1 LRLEGSLSRYTLRA
15 AAESAFSEGA
25 HPSATVGRLAP
36 EGRNS
41 GRFSMQKVFL
51 KKGREGPVL
60 RGHPWIFSGAIERVE
75 EEPGAPAVTDVLD
88 GHGKW
93 LARGLYNSKSQI
105 RVRLLTWEQEDIDE
119 GFFTRR
125 LSRAAALRQQHLPSF
140 TNAYRIV
147 NGEGD
152 FLPGLVVDRY
162 DDFFVCQFL
171 TSGMDHLKGM
181 VVGSLAKLFALKGI
195 YERSEGG
202 VREEEGLP
210 PALGVLAGEEPPDLI
225 RIEENQLTFLVDLR
239 QGQKTGFFLDQRDN
253 RLLLLSLAKD
263 KTILNCFAY
272 TGAFATY
279 ALKGGARR
287 VTSVE
292 SSRSALELAKQNSA
306 LNSLPASE
314 SDFVKGDAFAYLKG
328 CENEFDMVV
337 LDPPSLARK
346 RADVTAAAGSYKFL
360 NLHAFRV
367 LKPGG
372 LLLTFC
378 CSQHFSQDLFQK
390 IVFGAAMDSGRKV
403 QILRRVGHPLDHPV
417 SLYHPE
423 GEYLKGLLLSVL
435 E

>member
-1 LRLEGSLSRYTLRA
+1 
-15 AAESAFSEGA
+15 
-25 HPSATVGRLAP
+25 
-36 EGRNS
+36 
-41 GRFSMQKVFL
+41 MFL
-51 KKGREGPVL
+51 KKGREAPVL

-88 GHGKW
+88 GHGRW
-93 LARGLYNSKSQI
+93 LARGLYNPKSQI
-105 RVRLLTWEQEDIDE
+105 RVRLLTWKQEEID
-119 GFFTRR
+119 GDFFTRW
-125 LSRAAALRQQHLPSF
+125 LSRAAALRQQHLPSS
-140 TNAYRIV
+140 TNAYRVV

-181 VVGSLAKLFALKGI
+181 VVDSLSKIFPIKGI

-202 VREEEGLP
+202 VRDEEGLP
-210 PALGVLAGEEPPDLI
+210 ASSGVLTGEEPPDLV
-225 RIEENQLTFLVDLR
+225 RVEENQLRFLVDLR
-239 QGQKTGFFLDQRDN
+239 RGQKTGFFLDQRDN
-253 RLLLLSLAKD
+253 RLLLLSLARD

-272 TGAFATY
+272 SGAFAAY

-287 VTSVE
+287 VISVE

-306 LNSLPASE
+306 LNGLPLSE
-314 SDFVKGDAFAYLKG
+314 SDFVKADAFAYLKG
-328 CENEFDMVV
+328 CQNGFDIVV
-337 LDPPSLARK
+337 LDPPSLAPK
-346 RADVTAAAGSYKFL
+346 RADVTAASGSYKFL
-360 NLHAFRV
+360 NLHAFRA

-378 CSQHFSQDLFQK
+378 CSQHVSQDLFQK

-403 QILRRVGHPLDHPV
+403 QILKKVGHPLDHPV
-417 SLYHPE
+417 SLHHPE
-423 GEYLKGLLLSVL
+423 GEYLKGLLLNVL